1 MPRTVVDSEAGLEA
15 LGGEVG
21 ALLGAADVVFLAGP
35 LGAGKTTFARGLVRA
50 AGHAGTVKSPTFTL
64 VEPYE
69 ALEPPIYHFDL
80 YRIADPEEL
89 ELVGFRDY
97 LARGIVLIEWPER
110 LGKDAL
116 QPDLAVDIVPTP
128 GGREVTLE
136 ARTSRL
142 DPSQLQRITDNF
154 TKLT

>member
-1 MPRTVVDSEAGLEA
+1 MPRLVIDSEAGLEA
-15 LGGEVG
+15 LGGAAG
-21 ALLGAADVVFLAGP
+21 TLLGAADVVFLAGP
-35 LGAGKTTFARGLVRA
+35 LGAGKTTFARGLIRA

-80 YRIADPEEL
+80 YRVADPEEL

-97 LARGIVLIEWPER
+97 LAEGIVLIEWPER

-116 QPDLAVDIVPTP
+116 QPDLAVHIAPLP

-136 ARTSRL
+136 VNQAKL
-142 DPSQLQRITDNF
+142 DLSVLQGLIDNF
-154 TKLT
+154 TKST